1 MYVFFCEKAKKQKS
15 KKCSSCTFYD
25 YVNLF
30 HFTQAKFGMKFYL
43 VFSLKMKFDI
53 LPALN
58 GEVAGRFAVHEDCG
72 VCQHP
77 VKPFSVEKGY
87 V

>member
-1 MYVFFCEKAKKQKS
+1 MSSFAKKRKKQKS

-43 VFSLKMKFDI
+43 MCSLKMKFDI
-53 LPALN
+53 LPALK
-58 GEVAGRFAVHEDCG
+58 GRGFLAGSFTVLGGLQG
-72 VCQHP
+72 VP
-77 VKPFSVEKGY
+77 APR
-87 V
+87 